1 MKRIPICLFNMNANP
16 YTLDDPEWEP
26 ESYRAFTRH
35 ATWEVSRAE
44 YVDLI
49 HGNGDQ
55 DKVTQAMAFHSGFQA
70 APTNYDRSEKLRD
83 YFGRC
88 GI

>member
-1 MKRIPICLFNMNANP
+1 MNPNT
-16 YTLDDPEWEP
+16 YTLKNPEWEP
-26 ESYRAFTRH
+26 ESYRAFLRYS
-35 ATWEVSRAE
+35 TWDITRAE

-49 HGNGDQ
+49 HGNGDP
-55 DKVTQAMAFHSGFQA
+55 DKVAKAMHFHAGYQA